1 MRKEII
7 LIPIIALLFI
17 AGCATEKPIGGDK
30 DEHGCLSAAGYT
42 WCESKQKCLRTWEEG
57 CPSEQEFACET
68 DDDCIP
74 LPSDC
79 HPMLCI
85 NKEYESDYEKP
96 EICTE
101 LFALEA
107 AYNPEDCGCVEN
119 RCVNKN
125 LGRSFEEDGMTF
137 EEARTIAE
145 DSECTE
151 KGTLTDETFYNENTY
166 TWWIDLE
173 MKDEFKLDY
182 CNPACVINEE
192 TKTAEINWRCTGAII

>member
-1 MRKEII
+1 MRREII

-17 AGCATEKPIGGDK
+17 AGCATEKPIGGET

-79 HPMLCI
+79 HTMICI
-85 NKEYESDYEKP
+85 NKEYESNYKKP

-101 LFALEA
+101 IFALEA
-107 AYNPEDCGCVEN
+107 AYTPEDCLCVEN
-119 RCVNKN
+119 KCVNKN
-125 LGRSFEEDGMTF
+125 LGRGFEEEGMTL
-137 EEARTIAE
+137 EVAKIIAE

-151 KGTLTDETFYNENTY
+151 KGDLTDNYMYNENSK

-173 MKDEFKLDY
+173 MKDEFKFDY
-182 CNPACVINEE
+182 CNPACVVNEE